1 MLVDCKNLANEAKV
15 MIYPGGRKFFPN
27 EMPVL
32 REQLDSFCSNLNGID
47 LCCKVEYDRFLVF
60 MISEVTPLDLENQNL
75 LVEFVLSLEK
85 SFEISLLDKVN
96 VCFKQG
102 PYVQLKEI
110 PAFKLLI
117 KNKGISKK
125 TVVFDNM
132 INTKLEYDDSWEVP
146 AGESWLSH
154 FF

>member
-1 MLVDCKNLANEAKV
+1 
-15 MIYPGGRKFFPN
+15 
-27 EMPVL
+27 
-32 REQLDSFCSNLNGID
+32 
-47 LCCKVEYDRFLVF
+47 
-60 MISEVTPLDLENQNL
+60 MISEVTPLDLDNQNL
-75 LVEFVLSLEK
+75 LVDFVLSLEK
-85 SFEISLLDKVN
+85 KFEISLLDKVN

-102 PYVQLKEI
+102 QYVQLKEI

-117 KNKGISKK
+117 KNKGVSKK

-132 INTKLEYDDSWEVP
+132 INTKFEYDDSWEVP

>member
-1 MLVDCKNLANEAKV
+1 MLVARKDLTSEAKV
-15 MIYPGGRKFFPN
+15 MIYPGSRKFFPN
-27 EMPVL
+27 EIPVL
-32 REQLDSFCSNLNGID
+32 REELDSFCSNLKGID
-47 LCCKVEYDRFLVF
+47 ICCEIKYDRFLIF
-60 MISEVTPLDLENQNL
+60 MISEATVLDLDKQNL
-75 LVEFVLSLEK
+75 LVDFILSLEK
-85 SFEISLLDKVN
+85 KFEISLLDKVN

-102 PYVQLKEI
+102 KYVQLKEI

-117 KNKGISKK
+117 KNKGVSKK

-132 INTKLEYDDSWEVP
+132 INTKFEYDDSWEVP

>member
-1 MLVDCKNLANEAKV
+1 MLVASKDLTAEAKV
-15 MIYPGGRKFFPN
+15 MIYPGSRKFFPN
-27 EMPVL
+27 EM
-32 REQLDSFCSNLNGID
+32 
-47 LCCKVEYDRFLVF
+47 
-60 MISEVTPLDLENQNL
+60 
-75 LVEFVLSLEK
+75 
-85 SFEISLLDKVN
+85 LLDKVN

-102 PYVQLKEI
+102 QYVQLKEI

-117 KNKGISKK
+117 KNKGVSKK

-132 INTKLEYDDSWEVP
+132 INTKFEFDGSWEVP

>member
-1 MLVDCKNLANEAKV
+1 MLVDCKNLTNEAKV

>member
-1 MLVDCKNLANEAKV
+1 MLVDCKNLTNEAKV

-47 LCCKVEYDRFLVF
+47 LCCKIEYDRFLVF